1 MPPLNPVPLPAEDDL
16 EDLLE
21 PVPHTSAEGRRSQ
34 VAGRRVDPPPTG
46 GSGGA
51 NQHTFD
57 TTFCVFVQYIELH
70 IQPRCRKKSGEK
82 RKKKV

>member
-34 VAGRRVDPPPTG
+34 VAGRRMDPPPTG
-46 GSGGA
+46 GSGGGET
-51 NQHTFD
+51 NIHLIPHF
-57 TTFCVFVQYIELH
+57 VFLYNT
-70 IQPRCRKKSGEK
+70 
-82 RKKKV
+82 